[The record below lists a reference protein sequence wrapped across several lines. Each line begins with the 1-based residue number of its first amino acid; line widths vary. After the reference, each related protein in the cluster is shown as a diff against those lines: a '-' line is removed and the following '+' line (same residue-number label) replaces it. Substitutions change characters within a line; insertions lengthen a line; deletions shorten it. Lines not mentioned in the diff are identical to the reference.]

1 MAETPLPGARLGP
14 TFACIIGRQFR
25 RMLLG
30 DRFFY
35 KFPGSGF
42 TESKQQQILIKIL
55 FDALKCEQ
63 NLLSSLLCFDFYLI
77 FSGREPAIINIKA
90 LITTLST
97 SVHVYADDAVLFY
110 LFNWA
115 NSTGQIREIERYRLS
130 SVLCDAMNGAETMQP
145 HALLREW
152 AGPLSDNTD
161 RWLFVSNL
169 ELMYFTRK
177 PSLATSNTSFWN
189 NVPCQRNKE
198 NFNQFCLH
206 G

>member
-152 AGPLSDNTD
+152 AGRLRDHPNRCVLQCIHVLWYWSWAVEHFNNIVLSTL
-161 RWLFVSNL
+161 RVFSYRMCRV
-169 ELMYFTRK
+169 T
-177 PSLATSNTSFWN
+177 
-189 NVPCQRNKE
+189 
-198 NFNQFCLH
+198 
-206 G
+206 GGI